1 MAAMVAQGTC
11 LRHQDLAESI
21 LLLAIRISQ
30 EDAAINTGT
39 RTILEAEPAE
49 SPSKAR
55 VMAARGRSQT
65 EGRSR
70 PLRENLYSCLGS
82 Q

>member
-11 LRHQDLAESI
+11 HRHQDLAELI
-21 LLLAIRISQ
+21 FLLAIRISQ
-30 EDAAINTGT
+30 EAAAINTGT
-39 RTILEAEPAE
+39 RTILEAEPPAT
-49 SPSKAR
+49 PSKAR
-55 VMAARGRSQT
+55 VTAARGRSQT

-82 Q
+82 H